1 MAPFWAWRTLVGYE
15 AIHMIRKGP
24 ASQSAPRGMG
34 ILLHQF
40 ILGLFAE
47 TS

>member
-24 ASQSAPRGMG
+24 ASQSAPGGMG
-34 ILLHQF
+34 ILLPCF
-40 ILGLFAE
+40 ILSLA
-47 TS
+47 TR